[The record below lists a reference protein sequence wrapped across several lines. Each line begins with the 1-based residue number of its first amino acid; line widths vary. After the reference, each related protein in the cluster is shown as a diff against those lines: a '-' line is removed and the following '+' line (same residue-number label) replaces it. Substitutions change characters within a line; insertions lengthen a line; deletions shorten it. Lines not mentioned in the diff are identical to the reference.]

1 MSNKKVDDQSLV
13 TIEMPKSLI
22 EKIVNKYIEENI
34 NEKGEFY
41 INSQRLL
48 DVTNKEVSKFIE
60 EMDF

>member
-34 NEKGEFY
+34 NEKGEIYFDSKRVVSITDKGISTF
-41 INSQRLL
+41 IN
-48 DVTNKEVSKFIE
+48 DANF
-60 EMDF
+60 